1 MEEKKST
8 LFYEDSGGK
17 GVPVVLLHGYPLD
30 HSIWNSIIPLL
41 KSTRVIAPD
50 LRGMGHSPVLTGTA
64 TRHGSF
70 SCSNWN
76 CYDAGYG

>member
-30 HSIWNSIIPLL
+30 H
-41 KSTRVIAPD
+41 
-50 LRGMGHSPVLTGTA
+50 
-64 TRHGSF
+64 
-70 SCSNWN
+70 
-76 CYDAGYG
+76 